1 LSDKR
6 IWDYLPII
14 ARHPRELFMS
24 IFYYLFG
31 ILSFPLLT
39 DLSDKGY
46 LLHRETI
53 FTRRTD
59 ILDEL
64 STPLELD
71 NDTLA
76 DLEFFERTE
85 VCIRN
90 WS

>member
-1 LSDKR
+1 
-6 IWDYLPII
+6 
-14 ARHPRELFMS
+14 MS
-24 IFYYLFG
+24 IPYYLFS

-39 DLSDKGY
+39 NLSDKGY
-46 LLHRETI
+46 LFHRETI

-64 STPLELD
+64 STSLELD
-71 NDTLA
+71 DDTLA
-76 DLEFFERTE
+76 DLELFECTE